1 MKENILNYRL
11 TEEILINEKRTLSKK
26 IKKQKEKF
34 VEWLLKDIT
43 LGYSITNNTM
53 TNSRIE
59 HSSIFI
65 KTVGNIQLNEVDLPD
80 GLEIVIRKKLKNNS
94 DHE

>member
-1 MKENILNYRL
+1 MKKLLE
-11 TEEILINEKRTLSKK
+11 
-26 IKKQKEKF
+26 KQKQKF

-53 TNSRIE
+53 TDSRIE
-59 HSSIFI
+59 SSCIFI

-80 GLEIVIRKKLKNNS
+80 GLEIVIRKKLKDGS
-94 DHE
+94 SHE

>member
-1 MKENILNYRL
+1 MK
-11 TEEILINEKRTLSKK
+11 KF

-53 TNSRIE
+53 TNSSIE
-59 HSSIFI
+59 SSSIFI
-65 KTVGNIQLNEVDLPD
+65 KTVGNIQLNEVDLRD
-80 GLEIVIRKKLKNNS
+80 VYQAEA
-94 DHE
+94 

>member
-1 MKENILNYRL
+1 MKKLLE
-11 TEEILINEKRTLSKK
+11 
-26 IKKQKEKF
+26 KQKEKF

-53 TNSRIE
+53 TNSSIE
-59 HSSIFI
+59 SSSIFI
-65 KTVGNIQLNEVDLPD
+65 KTVGNIQLNEVYLPD

-94 DHE
+94 DRE

>member
-1 MKENILNYRL
+1 MKKLLE
-11 TEEILINEKRTLSKK
+11 
-26 IKKQKEKF
+26 KQKQKF

-53 TNSRIE
+53 TNSSIDK
-59 HSSIFI
+59 SSIFI

-80 GLEIVIRKKLKNNS
+80 GLEIVIRKKLKDGS
-94 DHE
+94 SHE

>member
-1 MKENILNYRL
+1 MK
-11 TEEILINEKRTLSKK
+11 KF

-53 TNSRIE
+53 TNSSIE
-59 HSSIFI
+59 SSSIFI
-65 KTVGNIQLNEVDLPD
+65 KTVGNIQLNKVDLPD

-94 DHE
+94 DRE

>member
-1 MKENILNYRL
+1 MKKLLE
-11 TEEILINEKRTLSKK
+11 
-26 IKKQKEKF
+26 KQKEKF

-53 TNSRIE
+53 TNSSIE
-59 HSSIFI
+59 SSSIFI
-65 KTVGNIQLNEVDLPD
+65 KTVGNIQLNEVYLPD

>member
-1 MKENILNYRL
+1 MK
-11 TEEILINEKRTLSKK
+11 KF

-53 TNSRIE
+53 TDSKIE
-59 HSSIFI
+59 SSCVFI

-94 DHE
+94 DRE